1 MGLLTEYTIDDL
13 VPNRKYKFL
22 ITNYNAIG
30 YRDPSEPIAVVTLE
44 DGNLT
49 TDILYLII
57 ENLV

>member
-44 DGNLT
+44 DGNLKK
-49 TDILYLII
+49 
-57 ENLV
+57 